1 MSLAKEHF
9 RALIESKPLPEQMD
23 ALDAAATLKQ
33 LIGDTQQLT
42 LSQLPSANARQLGSI
57 LFSHEAGL
65 ISAFSTVNEPK
76 VIRKKGGSV
85 KSLNFLFIMLALLT
99 AVGAFCMVWQA
110 DLYLWALFI
119 GASAL
124 LSGAAYFAPRR
135 DDAPAVRQSID
146 MKALTSLTERRME
159 AIDRDL
165 DAFLSIPA
173 EGSGD
178 DDAIVQIISLAVS
191 MKKQDPESV
200 PDELMTAI
208 TTMSISRGYDFI
220 DCTEETE
227 AFFDTMPT
235 KRESRTIVPAVLKD
249 GALIARGMAIV
260 KIDPNEEVG

>member
-1 MSLAKEHF
+1 MSLAKEHY
-9 RALIESKPLPEQMD
+9 RALVESKPLPEQMD
-23 ALDAAATLKQ
+23 AIDAAATLKQ

-65 ISAFSTVNEPK
+65 ISALSTVNEPK
-76 VIRKKGGSV
+76 IVKGKSRNIR
-85 KSLNFLFIMLALLT
+85 SLNFVFIMLAMLT
-99 AVGAFCMVWQA
+99 AIGAFYMVWQA

-124 LSGAAYFAPRR
+124 LSGAAYFTPRKEEAP
-135 DDAPAVRQSID
+135 VIRQSVD
-146 MKALTSLTERRME
+146 MKALSALTERRME

-165 DAFLSIPA
+165 DAFLSIPT
-173 EGSGD
+173 ESSGD
-178 DDAIVQIISLAVS
+178 DDAIVQIITLALG

-208 TTMSISRGYDFI
+208 TTLSISRGYDFI
-220 DCTEETE
+220 DWTEDTE

-249 GALIARGMAIV
+249 GSLIARGMAIV
-260 KIDPNEEVG
+260 KIDPNEEVS

>member
-1 MSLAKEHF
+1 MSLAKEHY

-23 ALDAAATLKQ
+23 ALDAAATMKQ

-65 ISAFSTVNEPK
+65 ISAFATVNEPK
-76 VIRKKGGSV
+76 VVKGKTHSV
-85 KSLNFLFIMLALLT
+85 RSLNFLFIMLALLT
-99 AVGAFCMVWQA
+99 AIGAFYMVWQA
-110 DLYLWALFI
+110 DMYVWALFI

-124 LSGAAYFAPRR
+124 LSGAAYFAPRKEE
-135 DDAPAVRQSID
+135 APVVRQSID
-146 MKALTSLTERRME
+146 MNALSQLTERRME

-165 DAFLSIPA
+165 DAFLSVPT

-178 DDAIVQIISLAVS
+178 DDAIVQIISLAIS
-191 MKKQDPESV
+191 MKKQDPESI

-208 TTMSISRGYDFI
+208 TTLSISRGYDFL
-220 DCTEETE
+220 DWTEETE

-235 KRESRTIVPAVLKD
+235 KRDSRTIVPAVLKD
-249 GALIARGMAIV
+249 GQLIARGMAIV
-260 KIDPNEEVG
+260 KIDPNEEVE